1 MNVKQEQEICLR
13 STMEMPEDPKIIN
26 IRYANTELV
35 TTFQNQ
41 ILKPKCLL
49 ERFGVWYR
57 WGPFGPATSVATYSL
72 GTCNRYERPARIGH
86 SDNSFYI
93 AEREEET
100 PQET

>member
-49 ERFGVWYR
+49 ERFGVGTGGGHLAQQPQLRHTPWE
-57 WGPFGPATSVATYSL
+57 PATDM
-72 GTCNRYERPARIGH
+72 
-86 SDNSFYI
+86 SDQL
-93 AEREEET
+93 E
-100 PQET
+100 